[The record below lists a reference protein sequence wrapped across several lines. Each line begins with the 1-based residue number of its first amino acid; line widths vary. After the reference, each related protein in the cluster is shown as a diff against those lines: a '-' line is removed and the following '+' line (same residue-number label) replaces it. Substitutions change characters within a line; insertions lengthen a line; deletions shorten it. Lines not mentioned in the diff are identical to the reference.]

1 MRGIPPLDVRHLK
14 NVFLTPPPP
23 LSQKMFGKKCL
34 EVLFSQEN
42 VDLPPSTMH
51 VHAITV
57 PFRRNFHLRVRGG
70 ERQKCSSE

>member
-1 MRGIPPLDVRHLK
+1 
-14 NVFLTPPPP
+14 
-23 LSQKMFGKKCL
+23 MFGKKFL

-57 PFRRNFHLRVRGG
+57 PFWRNFHLRVRGE
-70 ERQKCSSE
+70 ERQKFSSEYEKYGLSRIVSNRWHHSE